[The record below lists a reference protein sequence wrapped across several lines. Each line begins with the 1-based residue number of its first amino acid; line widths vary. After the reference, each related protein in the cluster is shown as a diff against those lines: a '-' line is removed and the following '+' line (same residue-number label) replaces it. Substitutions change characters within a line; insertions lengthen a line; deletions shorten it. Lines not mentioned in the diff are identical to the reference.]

1 MGKFSLF
8 GMFRKNNEKSPIFRR
23 NMAARLHGMSVRY
36 ITERTGDGVNAD
48 GSYTDDYV
56 IGRGGSI
63 AVIGGEIVVYSSTE
77 TVFRSKVELTDL
89 GELMSGDGVILEGED
104 LEHGGVNRRIIA
116 YFTYHLRQR
125 GEK

>member
-63 AVIGGEIVVYSSTE
+63 AVIGGEIDV
-77 TVFRSKVELTDL
+77 
-89 GELMSGDGVILEGED
+89 
-104 LEHGGVNRRIIA
+104 RRRR
-116 YFTYHLRQR
+116 YTR
-125 GEK
+125 G

>member
-77 TVFRSKVELTDL
+77 TVFRS
-89 GELMSGDGVILEGED
+89 
-104 LEHGGVNRRIIA
+104 EHGGVNRRIIA